1 MPNQAPSGRPPVL
14 HLDTMTLGGRRAAG
28 CLLGLATLPLVALGA
43 LAAVGIIGGG
53 SDRDPGLIGVGV
65 FFALLMAGGIV
76 GLVFWGRRCGAS
88 LEGTVLVSKGLFTT
102 KRYDLATAEVEADSI
117 AETTAVS
124 TGQTVITVPT
134 GRRIPLL
141 AIRDV
146 RTGRR
151 TRLVLRPRRAGL
163 LPPVQLVAL
172 ADAIERGPRP
182 YPYDRYSAQVAG
194 GLRALAANPFNSHV

>member
-1 MPNQAPSGRPPVL
+1 MQNQAPSGRPAALP
-14 HLDTMTLGGRRAAG
+14 LDTTTLGGRRAAG
-28 CLLGLATLPLVALGA
+28 CLLGLATLPVVVLGL

-53 SDRDPGLIGVGV
+53 FDHDPELVGVGA
-65 FFALLMAGGIV
+65 FFALLMVGGIV
-76 GLVFWGRRCGAS
+76 GLVFWSRRCGAW
-88 LEGTVLVSKGLFTT
+88 LEGTVLVTKGLFTT
-102 KRYDLATAEVEADSI
+102 RRYDLATAEVGADSI
-117 AETTAVS
+117 PETTAVP
-124 TGQTVITVPT
+124 TGQTVMVIPT

-151 TRLVLRPRRAGL
+151 TKLVLRPRRSGL
-163 LPPVQLVAL
+163 LAPVQLVAL

-182 YPYDRYSAQVAG
+182 YPYDQYSAQIAG